1 MKYYTIGKLA
11 KLVQKTPV
19 TIRYYEKIGL
29 IPMSKRSVGNF
40 RLYPES
46 LVRYFYF
53 IQNAKLVGFD
63 LNEIK
68 CLLDIETNQ
77 LPSQQIKLRMQQ
89 KISYIETKIKGLQR
103 IKQALMD
110 WENACDGSV
119 SITECPILKTLYLPP
134 EDIRD
139 YLQQQQ

>member
-11 KLVQKTPV
+11 KLVQQTPV

-77 LPSQQIKLRMQQ
+77 LPSLQIKLRMQQ

-110 WENACDGSV
+110 WEKVCDGSV

>member
-1 MKYYTIGKLA
+1 M
-11 KLVQKTPV
+11 
-19 TIRYYEKIGL
+19 
-29 IPMSKRSVGNF
+29 
-40 RLYPES
+40 
-46 LVRYFYF
+46 
-53 IQNAKLVGFD
+53 VGFD

-89 KISYIETKIKGLQR
+89 KISFIETKIKGLQR

-119 SITECPILKTLYLPP
+119 SITACPILKTLYLPP

-139 YLQQQQ
+139 YLHSSNDRAV

>member
-11 KLVQKTPV
+11 KLVQQTPV

-29 IPMSKRSVGNF
+29 IPTSKRSVGNF

-46 LVRYFYF
+46 LVRCFYF

-68 CLLDIETNQ
+68 CFLDLEANQ

-134 EDIRD
+134 EDICH